1 MKRPFGPV
9 GERGHLFLRCCQ
21 GAIVGTGAIL
31 PGISGGVLCMAF
43 GLYEPMMAL
52 LAHPIKNFRTYGGM
66 LLPFL
71 VGWTAGFVLL
81 AGAVEWFFETAS
93 AVATML
99 FVGLIC
105 GTVPQLFRNSA
116 ESDPKCSWTPFVLSL
131 SGAFTLFGILGG
143 TTAGT
148 IMPNTLWYLFC
159 GAVWGMSLVI
169 PGLSSSSV
177 LIFLG
182 LYKPMTAGIAALDLS
197 VILPLLAGLFAVV
210 LPTAKYVN
218 GLFEHRYAFASRV
231 VLGVMIA
238 STLWIIPLTYGS
250 AALFLESLAAFCA
263 GFFVSR
269 KMDIAKNRTV
279 RAGFLKCR
287 RKREYRNCLR
297 KSTAGQSATAFC

>member
-1 MKRPFGPV
+1 
-9 GERGHLFLRCCQ
+9 
-21 GAIVGTGAIL
+21 L

-52 LAHPIKNFRTYGGM
+52 LAHPIKNFRPQGGM

-71 VGWTAGFVLL
+71 VGWAAGFVLL

-93 AVATML
+93 VVATML

-116 ESDPKCSWTPFVLSL
+116 ESCPKSSWTPFVLSL
-131 SGAFTLFGILGG
+131 AGAFTLFGILDR
-143 TTAGT
+143 TAAGT
-148 IMPNTLWYLFC
+148 ITPNTLWYLFC
-159 GAVWGMSLVI
+159 GAVWGMSLII

-182 LYKPMTAGIAALDLS
+182 LYKPMTAGIAALDPD

-250 AALFLESLAAFCA
+250 ASLLLESLAAFCA
-263 GFFVSR
+263 GFFISR
-269 KMDIAKNRTV
+269 KMDMAKIAPFAQETS
-279 RAGFLKCR
+279 G
-287 RKREYRNCLR
+287 RE
-297 KSTAGQSATAFC
+297 

>member
-1 MKRPFGPV
+1 MKRPPSLA
-9 GERGHLFLRCCQ
+9 GERPRYALLCLQ

-52 LAHPIKNFRTYGGM
+52 LAHPTKNSRTQGGM

-71 VGWTAGFVLL
+71 VGWAAGFVLL

-93 AVATML
+93 TVATML

-105 GTVPQLFRNSA
+105 GTVPQLFRKSA
-116 ESDPKCSWTPFVLSL
+116 ESVPKCSWTPFVLSL
-131 SGAFTLFGILGG
+131 AGAFTLFGILDR

-148 IMPNTLWYLFC
+148 ITPNTLWYLFC
-159 GAVWGMSLVI
+159 GAVWGMSLII

-182 LYKPMTAGIAALDLS
+182 LYKPMTAGIAALDPT
-197 VILPLLAGLFAVV
+197 VILPLLAGLLALI

-218 GLFEHRYAFASRV
+218 GLFEQRYAFASRV

-250 AALFLESLAAFCA
+250 AALLLESLAAFSA
-263 GFFVSR
+263 GFFISR
-269 KMDIAKNRTV
+269 KMDMAKIVPFAQETS
-279 RAGFLKCR
+279 G
-287 RKREYRNCLR
+287 RE
-297 KSTAGQSATAFC
+297 

>member
-1 MKRPFGPV
+1 MKRPLSPAGD
-9 GERGHLFLRCCQ
+9 RTRLFLRCCQ
-21 GAIVGTGAIL
+21 GVIVGTGAIL

-71 VGWTAGFVLL
+71 VGWAAGFVLL

-105 GTVPQLFRNSA
+105 GTVPQLFQKSA
-116 ESDPKCSWTPFVLSL
+116 ESGPKCSWTPFVLSL
-131 SGAFTLFGILGG
+131 AGAFTLFGVLGRTAVG
-143 TTAGT
+143 TTT
-148 IMPNTLWYLFC
+148 PNTLWYLFC

-169 PGLSSSSV
+169 PGLSSSCV

-182 LYKPMTAGIAALDLS
+182 LYKPMTAGIAALDPA
-197 VILPLLAGLFAVV
+197 VILPLLVGLLAVV
-210 LPTAKYVN
+210 LLTAKYVN
-218 GLFEHRYAFASRV
+218 GLFEQRYAFASRV

-250 AALFLESLAAFCA
+250 GALLFQSIAAFCT

-269 KMDIAKNRTV
+269 KMDIAKTEPPSRISEV
-279 RAGFLKCR
+279 PPKKGV
-287 RKREYRNCLR
+287 
-297 KSTAGQSATAFC
+297 